1 MLIDTHAHLNIE
13 PIYTEWE
20 QVLAEAKWAGV
31 EKVIVPGSSIETSR
45 LGVTIANKAE
55 GVYAAVGIHP
65 EEIGEMTIDDEL
77 RLMIQELEQMA
88 ISERVVAIGE
98 CGLDYHYAKNNADQQ
113 KKLFQLQI
121 DLAKKLDLPLII
133 HSREPQAIEDVAKM
147 VGDYQRCV
155 YHCFS
160 GETDPGVFVG
170 IGGTITYKKNDDLR
184 GVVRQIPLERIILET
199 DAPWL
204 SPEPRRGRTNSPAN
218 VTIVALK
225 LAELKQV
232 PVSQIIEQT
241 SKNACQLFGI

>member
-13 PIYTEWE
+13 PLYTDWE
-20 QVLAEAKWAGV
+20 RVLAEAVEGGV
-31 EKVIVPGSSIETSR
+31 ERVIVPGASVETSK
-45 LGVTIANKAE
+45 LGVKIANEVE

-65 EEIGEMTIDDEL
+65 EEVEAVVSGRWSVIS
-77 RLMIQELEQMA
+77 ELEQLA
-88 ISERVVAIGE
+88 RNKKVVAIGE
-98 CGLDYHYAKNNADQQ
+98 CGLDYHYANNNIDQQ
-113 KKLFQLQI
+113 KRLFQLQI

-133 HSREPQAIEDVAKM
+133 HSREKEAIEDVEEM
-147 VGDYQRCV
+147 LEDYQRCI

-170 IGGTITYKKNDDLR
+170 IGGTITYKKNTLLR
-184 GVVRQIPLERIILET
+184 NVVKQIPLERIVLET

-204 SPEPRRGRTNSPAN
+204 SPEPVRGKINTPVN

-225 LAELKQV
+225 LAELKQL

-241 SKNACQLFGI
+241 TANTRRLFGI